1 MEESINQFKDQHAL
15 LLTEIRRLQLEA
27 DTALASRQREL
38 KSILKVVA
46 RSYLRENVD
55 PGVTE
60 DQLSDWLTQLEA
72 A

>member
-1 MEESINQFKDQHAL
+1 MEESINQFKDQHAI

-27 DTALASRQREL
+27 DTAQVSRQREL